1 MVHISTARSPL
12 EREPGGVFSC
22 LSPWA
27 RVMCIDRLQKRASI
41 LIYILYTLL
50 YRVFTELNQIQ
61 EAPVIV
67 IQHRYFGSAG
77 RIYFD
82 AIAFGYC

>member
-1 MVHISTARSPL
+1 
-12 EREPGGVFSC
+12 
-22 LSPWA
+22 
-27 RVMCIDRLQKRASI
+27 MCIDRLQKRASI

-67 IQHRYFGSAG
+67 ISQHRYFSSAG